1 MRLRELP
8 GWVEE
13 NKDRINETALD
24 GWKISGD
31 TKEERAACVLYN
43 VKKLSEELR
52 DKVTSI
58 EIPYF
63 DMSELE
69 FSEFDALFALAS
81 AMRLDGDNNGLFMN
95 ALFFLDELSPAL
107 QLLKELDRWEIDGAF
122 LYAPNFL
129 KESREKVYEL
139 KRIVDLM

>member
-1 MRLRELP
+1 MLLRELP

-43 VKKLSEELR
+43 VKRLSEEFR

-63 DMSELE
+63 DMSDCEV
-69 FSEFDALFALAS
+69 SEFDALLNLGS
-81 AMRLDGDNNGLFMN
+81 AMKLDGDNNGVFLKALLLF
-95 ALFFLDELSPAL
+95 DDISPAL
-107 QLLKELDRWEIDGAF
+107 QLLRETEYWEIDDAF
-122 LYAPNFL
+122 SHAPDFL
-129 KESREKVYEL
+129 KESWKELYEV
-139 KRIVDLM
+139 KRIVDLV